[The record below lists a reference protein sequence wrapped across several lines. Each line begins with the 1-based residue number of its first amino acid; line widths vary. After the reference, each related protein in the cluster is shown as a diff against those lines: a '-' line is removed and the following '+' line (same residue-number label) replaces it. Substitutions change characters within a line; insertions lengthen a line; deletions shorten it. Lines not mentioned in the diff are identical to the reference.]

1 MYKLTATSGSIIRT
15 TDDAGIPADPLNRD
29 YQQYLAWIA
38 EGNTPDPH
46 IPPQPTQAT
55 LAAAVQG
62 HLDATARAKG
72 YDSALSCVTYI
83 NSTVPQYKAEA
94 TAMRDWRDAVWLRC
108 YEVLAEVQ
116 AGTRPVPT
124 EAELIALLPSF
135 E

>member
-1 MYKLTATSGSIIRT
+1 MYQLTSSPVAVRKG
-15 TDDAGIPADPLNRD
+15 DLYIPADPRNRD
-29 YQQYLAWIA
+29 YAEYLDWLAA
-38 EGNTPDPH
+38 GNVPDPYT
-46 IPPQPTQAT
+46 PLQPTQAT

-116 AGTRPVPT
+116 AGTHPVPT

>member
-1 MYKLTATSGSIIRT
+1 MNWRYSDATGRVVARTLPNGATESMLASGLA
-15 TDDAGIPADPLNRD
+15 AGI
-29 YQQYLAWIA
+29 
-38 EGNTPDPH
+38 TPDPY
-46 IPPQPTQAT
+46 IPPQATQAT

-116 AGTRPVPT
+116 AGTHPVPT

>member
-1 MYKLTATSGSIIRT
+1 MSNLRISRDGIERAM
-15 TDDAGIPADPLNRD
+15 TDAEQAEFLAALPPPTPA
-29 YQQYLAWIA
+29 Q
-38 EGNTPDPH
+38 T
-46 IPPQPTQAT
+46 T

-116 AGTRPVPT
+116 AGARAVPT
-124 EAELIALLPSF
+124 EAQLIALLPSIGN
-135 E
+135 

>member
-1 MYKLTATSGSIIRT
+1 MNWRYSDATGRVVACTSLNGSTESMLASGLA
-15 TDDAGIPADPLNRD
+15 AGI
-29 YQQYLAWIA
+29 
-38 EGNTPDPH
+38 TPDPY
-46 IPPQPTQAT
+46 IPPQAT
-55 LAAAVQG
+55 PAALAVAVQG

-72 YDSALSCVTYI
+72 YDSALSCVSYLD
-83 NSTVPQYKAEA
+83 STVATYRAEA

>member
-1 MYKLTATSGSIIRT
+1 MNWRYSDATGRVVARTLPNGATESMLASGLA
-15 TDDAGIPADPLNRD
+15 AGI
-29 YQQYLAWIA
+29 
-38 EGNTPDPH
+38 TPDPY
-46 IPPQPTQAT
+46 ISPQGTQAT

-116 AGTRPVPT
+116 AGARAVPT
-124 EAELIALLPSF
+124 EAQLIALLPSIGN
-135 E
+135 